1 MPEKTIAT
9 IDLDLIIPKDEE
21 KVFENQHIRLEAGI
35 GCDGTLIFKNCTI
48 EPCANM
54 ERKTGRKGRKSA
66 CTPGCI
72 SIGLDGKIRNGWMR
86 SNPPWPEFPV
96 WLGYGD

>member
-35 GCDGTLIFKNCTI
+35 GCDGTLIFK
-48 EPCANM
+48 EPL
-54 ERKTGRKGRKSA
+54 
-66 CTPGCI
+66 I
-72 SIGLDGKIRNGWMR
+72 
-86 SNPPWPEFPV
+86 
-96 WLGYGD
+96 